1 MSVGSAKNQTL
12 QTNFNSTVG
21 GTSSGTGMGLGAIN
35 AEDPNA
41 KKKKN
46 KKNAAKTR
54 VQMWADLF
62 KKTKLEED
70 EIEILKDD
78 LVLRGVESVRINPKA
93 VRQSELFGEINKES
107 YAWSEGIFTHHFR
120 QFS

>member
-1 MSVGSAKNQTL
+1 
-12 QTNFNSTVG
+12 
-21 GTSSGTGMGLGAIN
+21 
-35 AEDPNA
+35 
-41 KKKKN
+41 
-46 KKNAAKTR
+46 
-54 VQMWADLF
+54 MWADLF

-70 EIEILKDD
+70 EIELLKDD

-120 QFS
+120 HFS

>member
-1 MSVGSAKNQTL
+1 
-12 QTNFNSTVG
+12 
-21 GTSSGTGMGLGAIN
+21 MGLGAIN

-62 KKTKLEED
+62 KKTKLEEE
-70 EIEILKDD
+70 EIEVLKDD